1 MWPLCPYDAVKQARE
16 LINVGGQKG
25 RRTMGILQ
33 QLTRPTAN
41 VAWQAARYLCVGG
54 IAFLADFGTLVA
66 LTEWASMHYA
76 LSAAF
81 AFGVG
86 LAVNYLLSV
95 TWVFHHR
102 VFSDQRTEFMLFAMI
117 GVAGLGLTE
126 VIMWCG
132 TEVAGLD
139 YRISKLIAVALVLF
153 WNFAARKVLLFR
165 DSST

>member
-1 MWPLCPYDAVKQARE
+1 
-16 LINVGGQKG
+16 
-25 RRTMGILQ
+25 MGIPQ
-33 QLTRPTAN
+33 EFTRPTTN

-54 IAFLADFGTLVA
+54 VAFLADFATLVA
-66 LTEWASMHYA
+66 LTEWAAMHYT

-86 LAVNYLLSV
+86 LAVNYQLSV
-95 TWVFHHR
+95 AWVFHHH
-102 VFSDQRTEFMLFAMI
+102 VFSDQRTEFMLFSMI
-117 GVAGLGLTE
+117 GIAGLGLTE

-132 TEVAGLD
+132 TEGVRLD

-153 WNFAARKVLLFR
+153 WNFAARKILLFR